1 MSHCQF
7 SQWAQLATPVEVT
20 SPLEKRASTQR
31 PLQRA
36 RAAGIGARRRPQSL
50 RLGAAR
56 GVLLPASAPGG
67 LELAVRAD
75 ALYARIVSAASEN
88 DAGRLAQAQ
97 GDTGR
102 IRVMLQGV
110 RTFSLGG
117 QRTLTPTLEAGL
129 RSDTGDAETGTGVE
143 IGGGVAFSD
152 PARGIRVDVKAR
164 GLVAHQD
171 IEYREWGASV
181 AIRFD
186 PGTAGRGLMLALTPS
201 WGRAASSAPGL
212 WTQRGLRESGGLGY
226 QDPAGRLGAEL
237 SYAADGPQG
246 RGTQTPYAA
255 LTLENARSRTLRIGW
270 RWTVSLNGNLNI
282 EGTRQNTVMGTNAE
296 YGASLRAAMRW

>member
-1 MSHCQF
+1 MTSVGPDSDKGRGWTF
-7 SQWAQLATPVEVT
+7 WGRGMATRFDSQEDGLAVHGEVT
-20 SPLEKRASTQR
+20 TYMAGADTALGRWRTGLAI
-31 PLQRA
+31 A
-36 RAAGIGARRRPQSL
+36 RSGGA
-50 RLGAAR
+50 
-56 GVLLPASAPGG
+56 
-67 LELAVRAD
+67 
-75 ALYARIVSAASEN
+75 
-88 DAGRLAQAQ
+88 
-97 GDTGR
+97 
-102 IRVMLQGV
+102 
-110 RTFSLGG
+110 
-117 QRTLTPTLEAGL
+117 
-129 RSDTGDAETGTGVE
+129 
-143 IGGGVAFSD
+143 AFSD

-186 PGTAGRGLMLALTPS
+186 PGTARRGLMLALTPS

-226 QDPAGRLGAEL
+226 QDPAGHLGAEL

-270 RWTVSLNGNLNI
+270 RWTVSLNGNLYI
-282 EGTRQNTVMGTNAE
+282 EGTRQNTVKGMNAE